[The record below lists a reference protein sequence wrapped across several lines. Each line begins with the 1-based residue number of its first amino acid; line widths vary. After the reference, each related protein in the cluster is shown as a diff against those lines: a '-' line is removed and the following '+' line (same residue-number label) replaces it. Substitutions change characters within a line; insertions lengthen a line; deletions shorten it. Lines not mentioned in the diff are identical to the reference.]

1 MIKVAICDDIKA
13 ERLIMQNELNRYLKE
28 RDLTGSFEV
37 EVFSDPKQLIRKC
50 TSNTFDLFLLD
61 ILMPHMTGIET
72 AKELQEMLPDAQFIF
87 VTTTSEFIMD
97 AFSVKALSYLLK
109 PYSSADFDEAM
120 DRAKNFF
127 LGEEQVTITI
137 KTDSKDA
144 EKLNLSDIM
153 YISAVGK
160 SVQAVMKD
168 GVINLPEYS
177 LEDMRKIVHDTSFTE
192 AQSKLFNIENI
203 RHLSDGV
210 IVMRNGEKISVN
222 REAFQKVRQEFI
234 DFYER

>member
-1 MIKVAICDDIKA
+1 MIKIAICDDIKA
-13 ERLIMQNELNRYLKE
+13 ERLLMQSELDRYLKE
-28 RDLTGSFEV
+28 RNLTDSFEV
-37 EVFSDPKQLIRKC
+37 EVFSDSKLLIRKC
-50 TSNTFDLFLLD
+50 TSNSFDLFLLD

-87 VTTTSEFIMD
+87 ITTTSEFIMD

-127 LGEEQVTITI
+127 LGEEQVTITV
-137 KTDSKDA
+137 KTES
-144 EKLNLSDIM
+144 ETEQLNISDIN
-153 YISAVGK
+153 YISAAGK
-160 SVQAVMKD
+160 GVQVVLKD
-168 GVINLPEYS
+168 RTISLPGYS
-177 LEDMRKIVHDTSFTE
+177 LDDMKKIVHDTSFTE

-203 RHLSDGV
+203 RHLTDGAA
-210 IVMRNGEKISVN
+210 VMRNGEKINLSKDM
-222 REAFQKVRQEFI
+222 FQKVRNEFI